1 MALLDEFYTL
11 NTLTETENGI
21 SAEVTLNHKHRIFNG
36 HFPENPVVPGVCMM
50 QMIKEV
56 LQLSRNKAFI
66 LSEGS
71 NIKFMNILNPGENAV
86 VELVHE
92 IIRDNGDEI
101 KLRSTIRNKETIFIK
116 FAGTFREYM
125 IKTNTDR

>member
-1 MALLDEFYTL
+1 MALLDDFYTL
-11 NTLTETENGI
+11 NALTETENGI
-21 SAEVTLNHKHRIFNG
+21 LAEVTLNPKHRIFNG

-56 LQLSRNKAFI
+56 LQLSRKRTFI

-71 NIKFMNILNPGENAV
+71 NVKFMNILNPDENQK

-92 IIRDNGDEI
+92 IVRDNGEEV
-101 KLRSTIRNKETIFIK
+101 KLKSTIRNNETVFIK
-116 FAGTFREYM
+116 FAGSFREYRT
-125 IKTNTDR
+125 K

>member
-1 MALLDEFYTL
+1 MALLDDFYTL
-11 NTLTETENGI
+11 NALTETENGI
-21 SAEVTLNHKHRIFNG
+21 SAEVTLNRKHRIFNG

-56 LQLSRNKAFI
+56 LQLSRKKTFI

-71 NIKFMNILNPGENAV
+71 NIKFMNILNPDENEK

-92 IIRDNGDEI
+92 IVRDNEGEV
-101 KLRSTIRNKETIFIK
+101 KLKSIIRNKETIFIK
-116 FAGTFREYM
+116 FAGSFREQ
-125 IKTNTDR
+125 KA